1 MIDLPDTASPLYE
14 KVKDY
19 ILTNIGTGRWGKDRK
34 LPSENELV
42 VSLGYRA
49 TLRSKPVA
57 GRTPGTVTLRNDF
70 HRPAPSIAAAS

>member
-34 LPSENELV
+34 LPSEMSWWFRLV
-42 VSLGYRA
+42 CRG
-49 TLRSKPVA
+49 
-57 GRTPGTVTLRNDF
+57 
-70 HRPAPSIAAAS
+70 